1 MKKTLL
7 TLMAVVIYLASPAQ
21 FRVGAKVGL
30 NFSDQ
35 ALKYTGKSQ
44 DTKFHTELQAGLIG
58 DMKLLGKLYLQ
69 PQLLYSRKGSTH
81 ESATGGPDTRIKMN
95 YAEVPINLVY
105 KTDLHLGKI
114 YFGAGPVVG
123 YGFGGELV
131 QNGESKKLYSNDIKN
146 FERYDISANAVAGIE
161 LPNGLFGS
169 IAYQHGFQDIYK
181 TDDISIK
188 NRTLALSVGILL
200 GKPR

>member
-1 MKKTLL
+1 MKKIFLS
-7 TLMAVVIYLASPAQ
+7 LMAVIVYLAAPAQ

-35 ALKYTGKSQ
+35 LIKNGGKSEA
-44 DTKFHTELQAGLIG
+44 TKFHTELQAGFVG
-58 DMKLLGKLYLQ
+58 DLKLSGNFYLQ

-95 YAEVPINLVY
+95 YAEVPVNLVY
-105 KTDLHLGKI
+105 KTNIHLGKI
-114 YFGAGPVVG
+114 FFGAGPVVG
-123 YGFGGELV
+123 YGFGGEMI
-131 QNGESKKLYSNDIKN
+131 QNGITKKLYSNDIKN
-146 FERYDISANAVAGIE
+146 FERYDVSANAVAGIE

-169 IAYQHGFQDIYK
+169 ITYQHGFRDIYK
-181 TDDISIK
+181 TEDIKLK

-200 GKPR
+200 